1 MVQGMPLGAMRN
13 AQHNVVEKDLKS
25 GDTILLLTDG
35 LPELM
40 NGKNEMF
47 DYSRIKEHFIK
58 IIEDSPQAIIEKLIE
73 ASDNWMNGGIQ
84 EDDISFVAIRVK

>member
-1 MVQGMPLGAMRN
+1 MVQGMPLRAMRDSH
-13 AQHNVVEKDLKS
+13 HNVVEKDLKS

-40 NGKNEMF
+40 NGNKEMF
-47 DYSRIKEHFIK
+47 DYSRIKENFISF
-58 IIEDSPQAIIEKLIE
+58 INNSPQTIIEKLIE
-73 ASDNWMNGGIQ
+73 AGDNWMNGGTQ